1 MKNKRRRRIPYR
13 KYTARAKQ
21 DSSFSFFVAVAI
33 LLALAYL
40 GAATKAGTF
49 LAEKVVRPVFE
60 QLGVFSGEG
69 TAPEATSSPV
79 GTVSYTAPAMD
90 FYFLQVGVYAS
101 QENAETEAKSIQSQ
115 GGAGYVYQDKE
126 DFRVILSAYTSQDD
140 AETVQQRLAD
150 TMELKVLPIHI
161 EEKNIQTTTQ
171 EQNQAL
177 QQGIEL
183 LLAAKDE
190 LFSANQAIETQ
201 ETCKQHLNTAKDKF
215 QQAQSILEAQF
226 SSEENQTGAELV
238 QLTSKALQDT
248 EHAIEAQGGD
258 LNTKAQLA
266 LCRFLGAYAIAM
278 NQ

>member
-13 KYTARAKQ
+13 KYTARPKQ
-21 DSSFSFFVAVAI
+21 DGSFSFFVAVAI

-60 QLGVFSGEG
+60 QLGVFAGDRA
-69 TAPEATSSPV
+69 APEASSSPE

-258 LNTKAQLA
+258 STQKRNWPSAV
-266 LCRFLGAYAIAM
+266 F
-278 NQ
+278 

>member
-13 KYTARAKQ
+13 KYTARPKQ
-21 DSSFSFFVAVAI
+21 DGSFSFFVAVAI

-60 QLGVFSGEG
+60 QLGVFAGDRA
-69 TAPEATSSPV
+69 APEASSSPE

-140 AETVQQRLAD
+140 KSASYTYRG
-150 TMELKVLPIHI
+150 
-161 EEKNIQTTTQ
+161 EKHTDNNTGTKS
-171 EQNQAL
+171 
-177 QQGIEL
+177 GP
-183 LLAAKDE
+183 AARD
-190 LFSANQAIETQ
+190 
-201 ETCKQHLNTAKDKF
+201 
-215 QQAQSILEAQF
+215 
-226 SSEENQTGAELV
+226 
-238 QLTSKALQDT
+238 
-248 EHAIEAQGGD
+248 
-258 LNTKAQLA
+258 
-266 LCRFLGAYAIAM
+266 RAIAGG
-278 NQ
+278 QG